1 MCNWMDKILIRENE
15 QSTKSIDNIFSLD
28 NLTVCTVYTV
38 QWIFY
43 GNDLYYVN
51 DFVQAD
57 LYYDL

>member
-43 GNDLYYVN
+43 GNDLHYVN